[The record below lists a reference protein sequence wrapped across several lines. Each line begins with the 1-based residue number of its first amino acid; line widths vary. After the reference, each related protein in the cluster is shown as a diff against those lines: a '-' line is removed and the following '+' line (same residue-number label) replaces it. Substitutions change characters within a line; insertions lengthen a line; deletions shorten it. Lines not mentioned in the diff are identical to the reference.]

1 MEEKNIKKENTNLKT
16 KKTNNDNKLQNHK
29 EETFDNQTQKDK
41 KININSKEQNINNK
55 LQKDKEQSINNKAQK
70 DKEQNINNKVPKDK
84 EQNINNKAQ
93 KDKEQNT
100 DSKTK
105 KTEKNA
111 KNETENKVIETKLG
125 KVEYKENTNNKNK
138 IKEKPKTKVK
148 KEKKSKKWLLVVVLL
163 IVLIVLA
170 VMVLYTSI
178 TPRSSV
184 NNLLTNLK
192 NGNKFMA
199 ELNIDYDNLM
209 TVLDSTIVANSG
221 NSMSNLEKECF
232 NKLSWEITGESVE
245 NTKATVTATITTK
258 NFRQVLLNWIE
269 KISEVLETQEDIS
282 SEQNLQLLEE
292 SLVKDNVDTRTT
304 DITIN
309 LERKGLTWKIN
320 LDEDFIDAM
329 FPGMTQ
335 VLDVMEQLSND
346 LQEENTEQAQ

>member
-55 LQKDKEQSINNKAQK
+55 VQK
-70 DKEQNINNKVPKDK
+70 DKEQNINNKT
-84 EQNINNKAQ
+84 Q
-93 KDKEQNT
+93 KNKEQNT
-100 DSKTK
+100 DSETK

-304 DITIN
+304 DVTIN
-309 LERKGLTWKIN
+309 LERKGLAWKIN

>member
-55 LQKDKEQSINNKAQK
+55 VQK
-70 DKEQNINNKVPKDK
+70 DKEQNINNKAQEDKEQNINNKVQKDK

-93 KDKEQNT
+93 KNKEQNT

-192 NGNKFMA
+192 SGNKFMA

-304 DITIN
+304 DVTIN
-309 LERKGLTWKIN
+309 LERKGLAWKIN

>member
-55 LQKDKEQSINNKAQK
+55 VQK
-70 DKEQNINNKVPKDK
+70 DKEQNINNKAQEDKEQNINNKVQKDK

-93 KDKEQNT
+93 KNKEQNT

-269 KISEVLETQEDIS
+269 KISEVLETQEEIS
-282 SEQNLQLLEE
+282 SEQNLQLLED

-304 DITIN
+304 DVTIN
-309 LERKGLTWKIN
+309 LERKGLAWKIN

>member
-55 LQKDKEQSINNKAQK
+55 VQK
-70 DKEQNINNKVPKDK
+70 DKEQNINNKAQEDKEQNINNKVQKDK

-93 KDKEQNT
+93 KNKEQNT

-304 DITIN
+304 DVTIN
-309 LERKGLTWKIN
+309 LERKGLAWKIN

>member
-70 DKEQNINNKVPKDK
+70 DKEQNINNKAQKDK
-84 EQNINNKAQ
+84 EQSINNKLQ

-304 DITIN
+304 DVTIN

>member
-55 LQKDKEQSINNKAQK
+55 LQKDKEQ
-70 DKEQNINNKVPKDK
+70 
-84 EQNINNKAQ
+84 NINNKAQ
-93 KDKEQNT
+93 KNKKQNT

-105 KTEKNA
+105 KTKKNS

>member
-55 LQKDKEQSINNKAQK
+55 LQKDKEQ
-70 DKEQNINNKVPKDK
+70 
-84 EQNINNKAQ
+84 NINNKAQ

-105 KTEKNA
+105 KTEKNS